1 MTRPDD
7 GHRDRDERGFN
18 SENFLRNELLLDGTA
33 MCVPM
38 AHVESVINREHLAG
52 TVVARQQLALHTIRS
67 LLDDGLMKI
76 GDILGASD
84 ERVVPWDL
92 TIDAAMERVRDLFVD
107 HYNERTLWD
116 LTIWL
121 QLPPAG
127 ERLARVLKDESLK
140 SDDIARS

>member
-1 MTRPDD
+1 MTRPDN
-7 GHRDRDERGFN
+7 GHRDRYERGFN
-18 SENFLRNELLLDGTA
+18 AENFLRNELLLDGTA

-38 AHVESVINREHLAG
+38 AHVESVISREHLAG
-52 TVVARQQLALHTIRS
+52 TLVARQQLALQTIRS

-76 GDILGASD
+76 GDIVGASD

-107 HYNERTLWD
+107 HYDERTLWD

-121 QLPPAG
+121 QLTSAG
-127 ERLARVLKDESLK
+127 ERLARALKDESA
-140 SDDIARS
+140 D

>member
-52 TVVARQQLALHTIRS
+52 TVVARQNWPCTPFDRCS
-67 LLDDGLMKI
+67 MTG
-76 GDILGASD
+76 S
-84 ERVVPWDL
+84 
-92 TIDAAMERVRDLFVD
+92 
-107 HYNERTLWD
+107 
-116 LTIWL
+116 
-121 QLPPAG
+121 
-127 ERLARVLKDESLK
+127 
-140 SDDIARS
+140 

>member
-1 MTRPDD
+1 MTRPDG
-7 GHRDRDERGFN
+7 GHHDRYERDFN
-18 SENFLRNELLLDGTA
+18 AENPLRNELLLDGTA

-38 AHVESVINREHLAG
+38 AHVESVINREDLAG
-52 TVVARQQLALHTIRS
+52 TVVARQQLALRTIRS

-121 QLPPAG
+121 QLTPAG
-127 ERLARVLKDESLK
+127 ERLARALKDESA
-140 SDDIARS
+140 D